1 MLSRFA
7 FLRHGVLAAAL
18 GILVPGAA
26 SAHAML
32 HSSDPADGATLNA
45 SPRTLNLAFTEDCR
59 VTALRL
65 LDEGGR
71 EHQVRREGGRAGEP
85 LDLGLDLRL
94 ARWLTFHK
102 RSLLR
107 ASWHCDKKD
116 YRNSA
121 FKPLIRFQVW
131 ANRTGF

>member
-65 LDEGGR
+65 LDESGR
-71 EHQVRREGGRAGEP
+71 EHQVRREGGRAASSQVSATPAGP
-85 LDLGLDLRL
+85 LRPGAYRL
-94 ARWLTFHK
+94 EWRAMGDDGHVMSGAVRFAVNAAR
-102 RSLLR
+102 
-107 ASWHCDKKD
+107 
-116 YRNSA
+116 
-121 FKPLIRFQVW
+121 
-131 ANRTGF
+131 

>member
-7 FLRHGVLAAAL
+7 FLRHGILAAAL

-65 LDEGGR
+65 LDESGR
-71 EHQVRREGGRAGEP
+71 EHQVSREGGRAASSQVSATPAGP
-85 LDLGLDLRL
+85 LRPGAYRL
-94 ARWLTFHK
+94 EWRAMGDDGHVMSGAVRFAVNAAR
-102 RSLLR
+102 
-107 ASWHCDKKD
+107 
-116 YRNSA
+116 
-121 FKPLIRFQVW
+121 
-131 ANRTGF
+131 

>member
-1 MLSRFA
+1 MLSRLT
-7 FLRHGVLAAAL
+7 FLRRGILAAAL
-18 GILVPGAA
+18 GTLLPGAA

-71 EHQVRREGGRAGEP
+71 EHQVRREGGRAASSQVTATLAGP
-85 LDLGLDLRL
+85 LRPGAYRL
-94 ARWLTFHK
+94 EWRAMGDDGHVMSGAVRFAVNAAR
-102 RSLLR
+102 
-107 ASWHCDKKD
+107 
-116 YRNSA
+116 
-121 FKPLIRFQVW
+121 
-131 ANRTGF
+131 